1 MILKYSVLA
10 LLAAIFITASDP
22 FFGAEKLFEFRPEAK
37 KDVEEVTWLTPEKVK
52 PYLHDHHNRVS
63 DLFKVSDYYFPN
75 VYFWFLIYTQFDSN
89 QIVVHDKRN
98 LKLIYKVLDFTD
110 LRQKELPLN
119 TRYVLQQK
127 ISSEKLSELK
137 KDLDHLISNPY
148 SLEPRAKSLYHIFK
162 KASAVLPVNKKDRV
176 AFFKNLREDI
186 RTQTGQRNFIK
197 DGLVRSLPY
206 QGFLNEQLKG
216 MGLPTEIKSIP
227 FLESSFNPRAHS
239 KVSAKGVW
247 QFMPLIASYYVPKRT
262 NDLDYRSNVG
272 VSSVAASYLMSENF
286 KILKKWDLAVTAY
299 NSGTK
304 HLLASKRKLASV
316 DIDLEDIIRHS
327 DSGHFGFASKNF
339 FSEFLAL
346 AHTIAYKEELF
357 RDLHDHERND
367 TAIDLKFY
375 LLKCSQ
381 RLDKLLNEKQ
391 LDDVIF
397 HNDQFTQWNRPF
409 PRGSIF
415 TSKSYLPKEK
425 FFQVKS
431 EVMRKIKPKDWD
443 NLLKNQSCS
452 TR

>member
-1 MILKYSVLA
+1 MIFKYA
-10 LLAAIFITASDP
+10 LLAFIAVVVLTASDP
-22 FFGAEKLFEFRPEAK
+22 FFGTEKLFQFVPK
-37 KDVEEVTWLTPEKVK
+37 PQSDVEEVTWLSPEKVK
-52 PYLHDHHNRVS
+52 PYLMDHGNRVS
-63 DLFKVSDYYFPN
+63 DLFKVTPYYFPN
-75 VYFWFLIYTQFDSN
+75 VYFWFLVYTQFDSN
-89 QIVVHDKRN
+89 QIVVHDKKN

-127 ISSEKLSELK
+127 ISTEKLS
-137 KDLDHLISNPY
+137 DLRNDLVYLANNPY
-148 SLEPRAKSLYHIFK
+148 SLEPRAKAMYHIFK
-162 KASAVLPVNKKDRV
+162 RAEVTLPVKKQDRI
-176 AFFKNLREDI
+176 AFFTRLKEDI

-197 DGLVRSLPY
+197 DGMVRSLPY
-206 QGFLNEQLKG
+206 QGFLNAQLKG
-216 MGLPTEIKSIP
+216 MGLPVEIKSIP

-262 NDLDYRSNVG
+262 NDTDYRSNVG

-304 HLLASKRKLASV
+304 HLLNSKRKLASV
-316 DIDLEDIIRHS
+316 DTDLEDIIRHS
-327 DSGHFGFASKNF
+327 DSNHFGFASKNF

-357 RDLHDHERND
+357 RDLHDHSRND
-367 TAIDLKFY
+367 TEIDLKFY

-381 RLDKLLNEKQ
+381 RLDKILSEKH
-391 LDDVIF
+391 LDDVVF
-397 HNDQFTQWNRPF
+397 HNDQVEQWNKPF
-409 PRGSIF
+409 SRGTIL
-415 TSKSYLPKEK
+415 TAKSYLPKEK
-425 FFQVKS
+425 FFQIKP
-431 EVMRKIKPKDWD
+431 ETLRKLKPKDWGS
-443 NLLKNQSCS
+443 LLQNQSCS